1 MKTLKAAFTAFRP
14 SLWLL
19 LWVGGWL
26 MACQNTPKS
35 PEEKAEAPSS
45 ALKQMP
51 DPAQQAASKDA
62 LTSEQALTL
71 VANLPIAQR
80 ANKQINDFTQG
91 RQGVSLLVEDSLTR
105 MNGQEYYTVRIG
117 YNGQDRYETYHI
129 LLVNKQDKKDIRIED
144 VVTAEM
150 IPIEQWEREHANE

>member
-1 MKTLKAAFTAFRP
+1 MKILKADFPAFRP

-26 MACQNTPKS
+26 MACRNTPKS
-35 PEEKAEAPSS
+35 PEEKVEEPSS
-45 ALKQMP
+45 AL
-51 DPAQQAASKDA
+51 S
-62 LTSEQALTL
+62 SEQVLTL

-80 ANKQINDFTQG
+80 ANKQINDFTKG

>member
-1 MKTLKAAFTAFRP
+1 MQTLKAAFPALRP

-35 PEEKAEAPSS
+35 PEEKVEAPSS

-51 DPAQQAASKDA
+51 DPAQQAPKEA
-62 LTSEQALTL
+62 LTSEQVLTL

-91 RQGVSLLVEDSLTR
+91 RQGIALLVENSLTR
-105 MNGQEYYTVRIG
+105 MDSQEYYTVRIG

>member
-1 MKTLKAAFTAFRP
+1 MKTLKAAFAAFRP

-51 DPAQQAASKDA
+51 DPAQQAPKDA

-80 ANKQINDFTQG
+80 ANKQINDLHRVG
-91 RQGVSLLVEDSLTR
+91 KGSLS
-105 MNGQEYYTVRIG
+105 
-117 YNGQDRYETYHI
+117 
-129 LLVNKQDKKDIRIED
+129 
-144 VVTAEM
+144 
-150 IPIEQWEREHANE
+150 W

>member
-1 MKTLKAAFTAFRP
+1 MQTLKAAFPVFRP

-35 PEEKAEAPSS
+35 PEGKVEAPSS

-51 DPAQQAASKDA
+51 DPAQQAPKEA
-62 LTSEQALTL
+62 LTSEQVLTL

-91 RQGVSLLVEDSLTR
+91 RQGVSLLVENSLTD
-105 MNGQEYYTVRIG
+105 MDGQEYYTVRIG

>member
-1 MKTLKAAFTAFRP
+1 MQTLKAAFPALRP

-19 LWVGGWL
+19 LWVSGWL

-35 PEEKAEAPSS
+35 PEEKVEAPSS

-51 DPAQQAASKDA
+51 DPAQQAPKEA
-62 LTSEQALTL
+62 LTSEQVLTL

-91 RQGVSLLVEDSLTR
+91 RQGIALLVENSLTR
-105 MNGQEYYTVRIG
+105 MDSQEYYTVRIG

>member
-1 MKTLKAAFTAFRP
+1 MQTLKAAFPVFRP

-35 PEEKAEAPSS
+35 PEGKVEAPSS

-51 DPAQQAASKDA
+51 DPAQQATKEA
-62 LTSEQALTL
+62 LTSEQVLTL

-91 RQGVSLLVEDSLTR
+91 RQGVSLLVENSLTD
-105 MNGQEYYTVRIG
+105 MDGQEYYTVRIG

-150 IPIEQWEREHANE
+150 IPIAQWEREHANE

>member
-1 MKTLKAAFTAFRP
+1 MQTLKAAFPVFRP

-35 PEEKAEAPSS
+35 PEGKVEAPSS

-51 DPAQQAASKDA
+51 DPAQQAPKEA
-62 LTSEQALTL
+62 LTSEQVLTL

-91 RQGVSLLVEDSLTR
+91 RQGVSLLVENSLTD
-105 MNGQEYYTVRIG
+105 MDGQEYSTVRIG

>member
-1 MKTLKAAFTAFRP
+1 MQTLKAAFPAFRP

-35 PEEKAEAPSS
+35 LEEKVEAPSS
-45 ALKQMP
+45 ALKQML
-51 DPAQQAASKDA
+51 DPAQQAPKEA
-62 LTSEQALTL
+62 LTSEQVLTL

-105 MNGQEYYTVRIG
+105 MDSQEYYTVRIG

>member
-1 MKTLKAAFTAFRP
+1 MKILKAAFPAFRP

-35 PEEKAEAPSS
+35 PEGKVEAPSS

-51 DPAQQAASKDA
+51 DPAQQAPKEA
-62 LTSEQALTL
+62 LTSEQVLTL

-150 IPIEQWEREHANE
+150 IPIEQREREHANE

>member
-1 MKTLKAAFTAFRP
+1 MQTLKAAFPVFRP

-35 PEEKAEAPSS
+35 AEGKVEAPSS

-51 DPAQQAASKDA
+51 DPAQQAPKEA
-62 LTSEQALTL
+62 LTSEQVLTL

-91 RQGVSLLVEDSLTR
+91 RQGVSLLVENSLTD
-105 MNGQEYYTVRIG
+105 MDGQEYYTVRIG

>member
-1 MKTLKAAFTAFRP
+1 MKILKAAFPAFRP

-35 PEEKAEAPSS
+35 PEEKVEAPS

-51 DPAQQAASKDA
+51 DPGQQASKNA
-62 LTSEQALTL
+62 LTSDQVLTL

-91 RQGVSLLVEDSLTR
+91 RQGGSLLVEDSLTR

-144 VVTAEM
+144 VVTTEM

>member
-1 MKTLKAAFTAFRP
+1 MKILKAAFPAFRP

-19 LWVGGWL
+19 LWV

-35 PEEKAEAPSS
+35 PEEKVEAPSS

-51 DPAQQAASKDA
+51 DPAQQAPKDA
-62 LTSEQALTL
+62 LTSEQVLTL

-105 MNGQEYYTVRIG
+105 MDSQEYYTVRIG

>member
-1 MKTLKAAFTAFRP
+1 MQTLKAAFPVFRP

-35 PEEKAEAPSS
+35 PEGKVEAPSS

-51 DPAQQAASKDA
+51 DPAQQAPKEA
-62 LTSEQALTL
+62 LTSEQVLSL

-91 RQGVSLLVEDSLTR
+91 RQGVSLLVENSLTD
-105 MNGQEYYTVRIG
+105 MDGQEYYTVRIG

>member
-1 MKTLKAAFTAFRP
+1 
-14 SLWLL
+14 
-19 LWVGGWL
+19 

-35 PEEKAEAPSS
+35 PEEKVEEPSS

-62 LTSEQALTL
+62 LTSEQVLTQC
-71 VANLPIAQR
+71 NLPIAQR

-105 MNGQEYYTVRIG
+105 MDSQEYYTVRIG

>member
-1 MKTLKAAFTAFRP
+1 MQTLKAAFPVFRP

-35 PEEKAEAPSS
+35 PEEKMEVSSS

-51 DPAQQAASKDA
+51 DPAQQATKEA
-62 LTSEQALTL
+62 LTSEQVLTL

-91 RQGVSLLVEDSLTR
+91 RQGVSLLVENSLTR
-105 MNGQEYYTVRIG
+105 MDNQEYYTVRIG